1 MPALRV
7 WVPVLTSLDVLVVF
21 ARARIFTLPSLEVRE
36 IAPASVVRLLLRM
49 LRSDLERMVMLFAAV
64 SSLCF
69 WVAVL
74 ALAAFSTTLELELA
88 ETLPLL

>member
-7 WVPVLTSLDVLVVF
+7 WVPVLVSLDVLVVL
-21 ARARIFTLPSLEVRE
+21 ARARMFTFPSWLVRE

-69 WVAVL
+69 WGAVL
-74 ALAAFSTTLELELA
+74 ALAVFSTTLELELA